1 MANDKPFTVEEQ
13 IDTMKK
19 YVTFTKR
26 ARMRDFL
33 QYSGYF
39 RASRYGKYL
48 LSYTNVFAMKPSQD
62 VLFAL
67 YQFDFELRKVMYE
80 ACAKAE
86 IQIKSAIANAVSL
99 KTGDAVFYL
108 EQQNYTPT
116 RSERN
121 KFYRKKNV
129 KFFNS
134 FFSDIQDKEEM
145 LRKDVLKYP
154 ELKEYRNG
162 GKRAAMNIPSWAA
175 FSYFEFGTIEN
186 IYMYLRSDLRKE
198 VLLYSYSRGKYGKR
212 ITMQMDTWLNG
223 VRTLRNICAHH
234 SRLVGMQEAIVL
246 PDAEDDADI
255 LLNGEDFF
263 SRLYALKKVMNP
275 KDSEAMKI
283 KLKKIIARAKID
295 VYQLGVLPA
304 DREEKFDRIKDL

>member
-26 ARMRDFL
+26 ARIREFL

-48 LSYTNVFAMKPSQD
+48 LSYTNVFQMKPSQD

-67 YQFDFELRKVMYE
+67 YQFDFELRKIMYE

-86 IQIKSAIANAVSL
+86 IQIKSAIYNAVSL
-99 KTGDAVFYL
+99 KTEDAVFYL

-121 KFYRKKNV
+121 KFYRNKNV
-129 KFFNS
+129 KFFES
-134 FFSDIQDKEEM
+134 FFHDIRDKEEK
-145 LRKDVLKYP
+145 LKKDILKYP

-162 GKRAAMNIPSWAA
+162 GKRASMNIPCWAA

-186 IYMYLRSDLRKE
+186 IYKYLRSDLRKE
-198 VLLYSYSRGKYGKR
+198 VLLYSYSRGKYGKK
-212 ITMQMDTWLNG
+212 ITMQMDTWLDG

-246 PDAEDDADI
+246 PDTEDDPDI
-255 LLNGEDFF
+255 LLSGEDFF
-263 SRLYALKKVMNP
+263 SRLYALKKVMSP
-275 KDSEAMKI
+275 KDSEEMKQ
-283 KLKKIIARAKID
+283 KLKKCILKSKID
-295 VYQLGVLPA
+295 VYQLGILPM
-304 DREEKFDRIKDL
+304 DWEERFDRIKYL

>member
-1 MANDKPFTVEEQ
+1 MEEQ

-26 ARMRDFL
+26 AKMRNFL

-48 LSYTNVFAMKPSQD
+48 LSYTNVFLMKPSQD

-86 IQIKSAIANAVSL
+86 IQIKSAISNAVSL
-99 KTGDAVFYL
+99 KTDDAVFYL
-108 EQQNYTPT
+108 DKQNYTPT
-116 RSERN
+116 
-121 KFYRKKNV
+121 
-129 KFFNS
+129 
-134 FFSDIQDKEEM
+134 
-145 LRKDVLKYP
+145 
-154 ELKEYRNG
+154 
-162 GKRAAMNIPSWAA
+162 
-175 FSYFEFGTIEN
+175 
-186 IYMYLRSDLRKE
+186 RSDLRKE
-198 VLLYSYSRGKYGKR
+198 VLLYSYSRGKYGKK

-246 PDAEDDADI
+246 SDAEDDTDI

-275 KDSEAMKI
+275 KDSEEMKS
-283 KLKKIIARAKID
+283 KLKKIISRAKID
-295 VYQLGVLPA
+295 VYQLDILPVDWE
-304 DREEKFDRIKDL
+304 DRFDRIKYL

>member
-1 MANDKPFTVEEQ
+1 MANNKPFTVEEQ

-26 ARMRDFL
+26 AKMRNFL

-48 LSYTNVFAMKPSQD
+48 LSYTNVFLMKPSQD

-86 IQIKSAIANAVSL
+86 IQIKSAISNAVSL
-99 KTGDAVFYL
+99 KTDDAVFYL
-108 EQQNYTPT
+108 DKQNYTPT

-121 KFYRKKNV
+121 KSYRKRNV
-129 KFFNS
+129 KFFNN
-134 FFSDIQDKEEM
+134 FFSDIQDKEEKM
-145 LRKDVLKYP
+145 RKDVLKYP
-154 ELKEYRNG
+154 ELKEYRSG
-162 GKRAAMNIPSWAA
+162 GKRASMNIPSWAA

-198 VLLYSYSRGKYGKR
+198 VLLYSYSRGKYGKK

-234 SRLVGMQEAIVL
+234 SRLVGMQEI
-246 PDAEDDADI
+246 
-255 LLNGEDFF
+255 G
-263 SRLYALKKVMNP
+263 
-275 KDSEAMKI
+275 
-283 KLKKIIARAKID
+283 RAH
-295 VYQLGVLPA
+295 V
-304 DREEKFDRIKDL
+304 